1 MRLLIVLILIQ
12 LSFHWVLSLKDES
25 DHGSAKLNV
34 TLATIYQLL
43 ENNTNQV
50 FPSDQDKE
58 VFLNHFQFVLDSV
71 LDKKQEDNLIL
82 EGHVNNDPITEEE
95 KVKDS
100 SDLTEDPSIETTNEI
115 LTDEVSIPLA
125 NKPVEEESRV
135 DDQVSSQGE
144 RKEDR
149 QSSVINPENV
159 TVWELFKLQVQQDF
173 APFLLLIPKPVK
185 QRIAEEVRQSSH
197 RVRLI
202 LSGALSP
209 MLFSLSKLINNLGQS
224 LQRIAQEA
232 EDFYAKNKPV
242 TSGSVSTTAVTKEI
256 HNNHQTHTNTNNS
269 NNNNRS
275 RKEESLASS
284 ELEIEGEEEEVIE
297 L

>member
-71 LDKKQEDNLIL
+71 LDKKQENNLIL
-82 EGHVNNDPITEEE
+82 EGH
-95 KVKDS
+95 
-100 SDLTEDPSIETTNEI
+100 PSIETTNEI

-149 QSSVINPENV
+149 QSSVINPDNV

-269 NNNNRS
+269 NNNNGS

>member
-1 MRLLIVLILIQ
+1 MQLLIVFLLIQ
-12 LSFHWVLSLKDES
+12 LSFHWVLSLNDES

-58 VFLNHFQFVLDSV
+58 VFLNHFQFLLDSV
-71 LDKKQEDNLIL
+71 LDKKQEDTLIP
-82 EGHVNNDPITEEE
+82 EGNVNSNPINDEQRSN
-95 KVKDS
+95 DA
-100 SDLTEDPSIETTNEI
+100 SDLTEDSSIETTNEI
-115 LTDEVSIPLA
+115 LIDEVSTPLA
-125 NKPVEEESRV
+125 NNSVEEGSHL
-135 DDQVSSQGE
+135 DDQVSSQG
-144 RKEDR
+144 EDR
-149 QSSVINPENV
+149 QSSVINPDNA

-185 QRIAEEVRQSSH
+185 QRIADEVRQSSH

-232 EDFYAKNKPV
+232 EEFYSKNKPV
-242 TSGSVSTTAVTKEI
+242 TSGSVSTTAV
-256 HNNHQTHTNTNNS
+256 HNS
-269 NNNNRS
+269 NNNNNKNTNSGNNSS
-275 RKEESLASS
+275 RKEGSLASS
-284 ELEIEGEEEEVIE
+284 ELIAEEEEVIE